1 MNTKL
6 LPMFT
11 LTVCLFASAMGSN
24 PAKAD
29 IYKCVVAGKT
39 TYANAPCSKDAK
51 PATLKGNVTVV
62 EGKHFAGQDK
72 SKDGAPA
79 GKTAL
84 GIKVPNPVAECKAKG
99 GTIDKE
105 LRACMLP

>member
-1 MNTKL
+1 MNSYL
-6 LPMFT
+6 SASLT
-11 LTVCLFASAMGSN
+11 LTAFLLVSSLVAA
-24 PAKAD
+24 PANAE

-39 TYANAPCSKDAK
+39 TYANEPCSKDAK
-51 PATLKGNVTVV
+51 PAALKGNVTVM
-62 EGKHFAGQDK
+62 ERKHFVGQEK
-72 SKDGAPA
+72 TKEGAPA